1 MLHSIYNW
9 LRKPLDRFLEN
20 EIIHRLITNSG
31 YLFSATSISAALS
44 MLQGI
49 LIARLLGVEEFGVLG
64 TITLFISVVNKLV
77 SFRMGELVVKY
88 VGFYEEDQD
97 HERAAAI
104 FKSSALVEML
114 TSFFAFGLVLLLAP
128 IGARYF
134 AKDPTLTYLFRIY
147 GFIILAN
154 LVGESS
160 IGLLQIF
167 DRFRRMS
174 ALNIVQSIVTL
185 SLIVL
190 VYFTNGGLTEIL
202 LAYLTGKVVGALGVT
217 LASFIEAARRWGIHW
232 WKVPLNLIR
241 PKRRELAHFAIS
253 TNISATIS
261 LITKD
266 SEILWVS
273 FFRSPLEAGYYK
285 LALALANMAQIP
297 ISPLPLATYPELSR
311 QAARKNWGNFR
322 YIMRQGSILAGGY
335 TIAATIFLVLFGRP
349 LIRLVY
355 TPEFLPAY
363 PALLILLVGY
373 LFANIFYWRRPALL
387 ALGLPDFPAKVNSI
401 LAGLKIVGVILFV
414 PVYGYLAS
422 AALLASFYISGSVI
436 YALKIRSQLSLLDKR
451 A

>member
-1 MLHSIYNW
+1 
-9 LRKPLDRFLEN
+9 
-20 EIIHRLITNSG
+20 
-31 YLFSATSISAALS
+31 
-44 MLQGI
+44 
-49 LIARLLGVEEFGVLG
+49 
-64 TITLFISVVNKLV
+64 
-77 SFRMGELVVKY
+77 MGELVVKY
-88 VGFYEEDQD
+88 VGLYEEDRD

-134 AKDPTLTYLFRIY
+134 AKDPTITYLFRIY

-160 IGLLQIF
+160 IGLLQIY

-174 ALNIVQSIVTL
+174 ALNIIQSIVTL
-185 SLIVL
+185 SLIIL
-190 VYFTNGGLTEIL
+190 VYFTNGGITEIL

-217 LASFIEAARRWGIHW
+217 LAAFIEAARRWGIHW

-261 LITKD
+261 LITKE

-285 LALALANMAQIP
+285 LALSLANMAQIP

-335 TIAATIFLVLFGRP
+335 TLAATMFLVLFGRQ
-349 LIRLVY
+349 LIRLIY

-363 PALLILLVGY
+363 PALLILLAGY

-387 ALGLPDFPAKVNSI
+387 ALGLPDFPAKVNFI

-436 YALKIRSQLSLLDKR
+436 YALKIRSQLSLLDKQ